1 MDERRTLSVLGWTMA
16 SLLMAIFVL
25 NAVALSAL
33 EPGVEVASIS
43 DPPSWVNQHP
53 SQ

>member
-1 MDERRTLSVLGWTMA
+1 MDERRTLSILGWTMA
-16 SLLMAIFVL
+16 SLVMAIFVL
-25 NAVALSAL
+25 NAVSLSAL

-43 DPPSWVNQHP
+43 DPPSWVSQHP